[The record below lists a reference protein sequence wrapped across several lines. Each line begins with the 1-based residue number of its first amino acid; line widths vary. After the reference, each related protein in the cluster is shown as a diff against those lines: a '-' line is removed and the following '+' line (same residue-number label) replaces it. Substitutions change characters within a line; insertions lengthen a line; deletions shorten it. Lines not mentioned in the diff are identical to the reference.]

1 MLDLRHDLAIGG
13 GVRAE
18 FVSYDP
24 LRCTS
29 LFAQEPRQQSPCIL
43 CVPVDLHYFV
53 EHVSFLI
60 DGAPE
65 VAFLAIDGDDDLIE
79 ISYVVAGR
87 RFSFQAEGVI
97 DAKFNGPASDCFVGY
112 DNASLEQHFLN
123 ETQAQGKA
131 KIEPDGM
138 CDDLGRKSVTLVTDG
153 TNDHAP
159 VNITRTHP
167 IELTRYRR
175 FGGPRRRIEL

>member
-1 MLDLRHDLAIGG
+1 MLDLRHDLAFGG

-29 LFAQEPRQQSPCIL
+29 LFAHEPRQQSPCIL

-97 DAKFNGPASDCFVGY
+97 DAKFNGPASDRFVGD
-112 DNASLEQHFLN
+112 DNAALKQHFFDQSQ
-123 ETQAQGKA
+123 TQGKS
-131 KIEPDGM
+131 KIQPDGV
-138 CDDLGRKSVTLVTDG
+138 CDDLGRKSVPLVADG
-153 TNDHAP
+153 AKDHTP
-159 VNITRTHP
+159 VSIIRTRP
-167 IELTRYRR
+167 IELT
-175 FGGPRRRIEL
+175 